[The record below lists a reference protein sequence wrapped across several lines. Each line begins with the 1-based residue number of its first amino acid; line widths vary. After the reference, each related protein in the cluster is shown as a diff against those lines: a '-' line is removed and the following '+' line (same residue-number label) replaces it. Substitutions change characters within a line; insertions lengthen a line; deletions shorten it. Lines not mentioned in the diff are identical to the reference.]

1 MTFVTLLGYF
11 AATLTSLS
19 FVPQAWMIIKTRKTG
34 GISLVMYSAFTIG
47 VACWL
52 IYGLML
58 QAKPL
63 IIANIVTFTLA
74 ATILSLT
81 AYERKNSKKLA

>member
-74 ATILSLT
+74 VTILSLT
-81 AYERKNSKKLA
+81 AYERKNSKKLG

>member
-1 MTFVTLLGYF
+1 
-11 AATLTSLS
+11 
-19 FVPQAWMIIKTRKTG
+19 
-34 GISLVMYSAFTIG
+34 MYSAFTIG

-58 QAKPL
+58 QAKSL

-74 ATILSLT
+74 VTILSLT
-81 AYERKNSKKLA
+81 AYERKNSKKLG

>member
-74 ATILSLT
+74 VTILSLT
-81 AYERKNSKKLA
+81 AYERKNSKKLR